1 MAETGKRLDPF
12 AAFNFTLNIDGLT
25 GSHGFSECSG
35 ANTEQDVIEYRE
47 GNTKPYLL
55 KLPGLKKFGDITLRR
70 GFTKNNELWV
80 WRQTVLDGKTVRRT
94 GSIVLNDEAGQPALT
109 WKFTQAW
116 PRQYSAPNFNGTG
129 SEVAIEEL
137 ILVVEDLQLETK

>member
-12 AAFNFTLNIDGLT
+12 AAFNFTLNIDGLG
-25 GSHGFSECSG
+25 GSHGFSECTG

-47 GNTKPYLL
+47 GNTDPKLL

-70 GFTKNNELWV
+70 GFTTNKELWQ
-80 WRQTVLDGKTVRRT
+80 WRQTVLQGKTVRRT
-94 GSIVLNDEAGQPALT
+94 GSIVLNDEGGKPALT
-109 WKFTQAW
+109 WKFTAAW

-137 ILVVEDLQLETK
+137 ILVVETLELDAK